1 MHIKS
6 VIAIA
11 IAVAGLTC
19 GVRVFA
25 ASFCVATADEL
36 TAALSTAQQDTVS
49 TDEIRIRTGHY
60 AAPAG
65 GWHVDIAQRG
75 IVIVGGF
82 TDAGC
87 TVESQ
92 DASLTVLD
100 GHQEVRPLTIDT
112 SFVFLQN
119 PPLQNIIV
127 RGLTFENGLGGQ
139 VGGLKISDAGPIYPG
154 TILVERNIFRDNVGT
169 NYQQDNSAGA
179 LLAATDGPDF
189 SGNVFLIV
197 RGNLF
202 AGNRAPD
209 GAAALLFSNN
219 RIDVANNTVSGN
231 QSFDDTLTK
240 RTAFATFTLSGIA
253 YSNNIFWANNPDGLD
268 GTFDLRGDNPFR
280 ADTGAEL
287 LNNDLQAVSG
297 TPKVDSGNKA
307 IDPAFVDAAAGNF
320 RLVDVSS
327 LVDAG
332 LDAPEGGLTDF
343 DLDGAPRAQG
353 LHVDMGAYEASSD
366 PIFANGFD

>member
-1 MHIKS
+1 MNVKI

-11 IAVAGLTC
+11 IAVSGLTF
-19 GVRVFA
+19 GVRLFA
-25 ASFCVATADEL
+25 ATFCVATADEL
-36 TAALSTAQQDTVS
+36 TAALSAAQQDTAS

-60 AAPAG
+60 SAPAG
-65 GWHVDIAQRG
+65 GWHVDVAQRG
-75 IVIVGGF
+75 IAIVGGF

-87 TVESQ
+87 GVEAQ

-119 PPLQNIIV
+119 PPLQMITV

-154 TILVERNIFRDNVGT
+154 TILVERNIFRDNVAT

-189 SGNVFLIV
+189 SGNVFLVV

-202 AGNRAPD
+202 SGNRAPD

-231 QSFDDTLTK
+231 QSFDDALTK
-240 RTAFATFTLSGIA
+240 RTAFATFTLTGIA

-268 GTFDLRGDNPFR
+268 GTFDLRGDNAFR
-280 ADTGAEL
+280 ADIGAEL
-287 LNNDLQAVSG
+287 FNNDLQAVSG
-297 TPKVDSGNKA
+297 TPKTDSGSKSV
-307 IDPAFVDAAAGNF
+307 DPAFVDAPGGNLRLAAASP
-320 RLVDVSS
+320 LI
-327 LVDAG
+327 DAG
-332 LDAPEGGLTDF
+332 TDTPAGGLSDA
-343 DLDGAPRAQG
+343 DLDGSARVQG
-353 LHVDMGAYEASSD
+353 AHVDIGAYEFAD
-366 PIFANGFD
+366 PIFHDGFD